1 MLENHHLVKLAERN
15 VIGQFHPLTI
25 SSYKETYT
33 SVLNRGLEEAP
44 VNVLPMLVDESMRLI
59 MPELYLHGPTPLVKL
74 CLKRAQQASTA
85 HFQLLMQAGKPV
97 EIELDEQK
105 MSIVGVNRGF
115 RTNANYWFKTIALA
129 IIQRNR
135 VAINSLCQVT
145 DELHNTDEV
154 GSDEFDN
161 ELARVYKVIFAGGN
175 LAEQMVKAAALFV
188 PDSFDK
194 DRFIYTSQ
202 ILWPQVSIL
211 RTIFTGDA
219 EAEFNQKME
228 EALLLSR
235 KYWLETSST
244 HWEGS
249 FPIFLIAL
257 TILAKDHA
265 GYLLTVPNE
274 YIPDWV
280 VNGDIAVDYE
290 EVRAYVKKALG

>member
-1 MLENHHLVKLAERN
+1 MIANHYEPLMKNHQRRTRRLLRCLA
-15 VIGQFHPLTI
+15 GW
-25 SSYKETYT
+25 ETRINNAPDL
-33 SVLNRGLEEAP
+33 VLNDITSDSMDLFVPEY
-44 VNVLPMLVDESMRLI
+44 MLL
-59 MPELYLHGPTPLVKL
+59 GPTPLAKL

-85 HFQLLMQAGKPV
+85 HFQLLMQAGNPV
-97 EIELDEQK
+97 EIELDDQK
-105 MSIVGVNRGF
+105 MSIVGANRRF

-249 FPIFLIAL
+249 
-257 TILAKDHA
+257 
-265 GYLLTVPNE
+265 
-274 YIPDWV
+274 
-280 VNGDIAVDYE
+280 
-290 EVRAYVKKALG
+290 

>member
-105 MSIVGVNRGF
+105 MSIVGVNRGIH
-115 RTNANYWFKTIALA
+115 TDANYWFKAIALA

-135 VAINSLCQVT
+135 GAINSLCQAT
-145 DELHNTDEV
+145 DELHNTDEL

-161 ELARVYKVIFAGGN
+161 ELARVYKVIFTGGN
-175 LAEQMVKAAALFV
+175 LAEQLVKTAAIFD
-188 PDSFDK
+188 PDAFEPA
-194 DRFIYTSQ
+194 RFRYVSR
-202 ILWPQVSIL
+202 ILWPQLAIL
-211 RTIFTGDA
+211 RTIFTGNA
-219 EAEFNQKME
+219 EAEFNEKME

-235 KYWLETSST
+235 ERWIEKEAT

-265 GYLLTVPNE
+265 GYRLTVPNE

-290 EVRAYVKKALG
+290 EARAYMKNAIG